1 MLVVVLGLL
10 VALFVIG
17 TSFSFVTLSERKAAA
32 NYLDR
37 QRALDLALDGVE
49 YSIARLR
56 AEATQKHYEG
66 IGPSVAGLDD
76 SGKEYDARRY
86 ALHPLEG
93 KEPAVSW
100 NKFASKTSVAA
111 NGDGNWVD
119 FDGNNNRGGDET
131 SYSTEKNEP

>member
-17 TSFSFVTLSERKAAA
+17 TSFSFITLSERKAAQ

-56 AEATQKHYEG
+56 AEATRNHY
-66 IGPSVAGLDD
+66 
-76 SGKEYDARRY
+76 
-86 ALHPLEG
+86 
-93 KEPAVSW
+93 
-100 NKFASKTSVAA
+100 
-111 NGDGNWVD
+111 
-119 FDGNNNRGGDET
+119 
-131 SYSTEKNEP
+131 